1 MGYQGVC
8 YCHAQGSC
16 IEWALHLHISSVLPQ
31 HMHLLLHLLC
41 TMQCTCPTSCPRP
54 ASLCNCDAGASA
66 WTYDDGQLT
75 DRGWVPPG
83 ATRVLPALPP
93 SQLPVTKLN
102 FGHLGEE
109 GQEARFQLGPLYC
122 RSLQPASVCLNQW

>member
-16 IEWALHLHISSVLPQ
+16 IEWVLHLHL
-31 HMHLLLHLLC
+31 HLLLHILC
-41 TMQCTCPTSCPRP
+41 THLCTCSRP
-54 ASLCNCDAGASA
+54 ESLCNCDAGATA

-75 DRGWVPPG
+75 ERGWVPTTVAP
-83 ATRVLPALPP
+83 PHPP

-122 RSLQPASVCLNQW
+122 RSTI